1 MADEKKVVKTSD
13 NKVKDTFS
21 NMMANLGLGSTNLSQ
36 RGSYHLTRMTWDY
49 GTLNALYRNNWIA
62 TGIVD
67 KPAQEML
74 KNGFEI
80 QSQIEPEQIDKIM
93 AVYTRTRTMLKIL
106 DALKWSRLY
115 GGCVLIPL
123 ISGQNNL
130 EEELD
135 YETIMP
141 DSYKGCMVI
150 DRWSGISPSLELVTD
165 IDDVDFG
172 EPLYYD
178 ISDNVTQ
185 KSYRVHHSRVI
196 RFTGRDLPYYER
208 LAEMYWGASEIEHVF
223 TELMKRDNTSANIAY
238 LIFLA
243 CIRVYKIQDL
253 GQAITLG
260 DQDAMADVYRT
271 MQAQNQ
277 LMCNTGSLV
286 MSQEDDFKMEGYT
299 FTGINDIYESFM
311 LDIAGAAEIPVTKLF
326 GRAPAGMNST
336 GEADLQNYYDMI
348 QEKQESH
355 LRQPLEKLMK
365 IITMSAIGSIPDDW
379 ELVFSPIRRN
389 TDEEQADLA
398 QKSFQPIMEAFQS
411 GLIDKATALKELRQQ
426 QKRVSMWSNITDEM
440 IDEAV
445 EEDKKKK
452 AEEEEMAKNLQESE
466 NEVDDEEEDK
476 PKKGLAKLFGKR

>member
-1 MADEKKVVKTSD
+1 MSD
-13 NKVKDTFS
+13 NKKINTTDEKAKDSFS
-21 NMMANLGLGSTNLSQ
+21 NIMANLGFGSTNLSQ
-36 RGSYHLTRMTWDY
+36 RGSYHLTRMSWDY

-62 TGIVD
+62 TGIID

-80 QSQIEPEQIDKIM
+80 QSQIEPEKINKIM
-93 AVYTRTRTMLKIL
+93 SVYMRTRTRAKVLEG
-106 DALKWSRLY
+106 LKWSRLY
-115 GGCVLIPL
+115 GGCILIPL
-123 ISGQNNL
+123 ITGQDDL
-130 EEELD
+130 SKPLD
-135 YETIMP
+135 FETIMP

-150 DRWSGISPSLELVTD
+150 DRWSGVSPSLEVVDD
-165 IDDVDFG
+165 IADVDFG
-172 EPLYYD
+172 EPEYYD
-178 ISDNVTQ
+178 VVIQEKQ
-185 KSYRVHHSRVI
+185 KTFRIHHSRAVK
-196 RFTGRDLPYYER
+196 FTGRDLPYYER
-208 LAEMYWGASEIEHVF
+208 IAETYWGSSEIEHVF
-223 TELMKRDNTSANIAY
+223 TELMKRDNTSSNIAY

-243 CIRVYKIQDL
+243 CIRVYKLQDF
-253 GQAITLG
+253 GQAITMG
-260 DQDAMADVYRT
+260 DQQALSEVYRT

-355 LRQPLEKLMK
+355 LRQPLERLLK

-389 TDEEQADLA
+389 SEEEQADLA
-398 QKSFQPIMEAFQS
+398 QKSFQPILDAFTN
-411 GLIDKATALKELRQQ
+411 GLIDKATALKEMKQQ

-440 IDEAV
+440 IDNAV

-452 AEEEEMAKNLQESE
+452 AEEEEMNKALEDAE
-466 NEVDDEEEDK
+466 NDVNKEEK
-476 PKKGLAKLFGKR
+476 PKRGLASLFGKK

>member
-1 MADEKKVVKTSD
+1 MTKEKAIKTSD
-13 NKVKDTFS
+13 KKTNDTFS
-21 NMMANLGLGSTNLSQ
+21 NMMANLGLGSTNLSE
-36 RGSYHLTRMTWDY
+36 RGNYHLTRMTWDY

-67 KPAQEML
+67 KPAQEMM
-74 KNGFEI
+74 KSGFEI

-93 AVYTRTRTMLKIL
+93 SVYTRTRTRLKVL
-106 DALKWSRLY
+106 EALKWARLY
-115 GGCVLIPL
+115 GGCVLLPL
-123 ISGQNNL
+123 ISGQSNL
-130 EEELD
+130 EEPLD
-135 YETIMP
+135 YETVMP
-141 DSYKGCMVI
+141 DSYKGCFVI
-150 DRWSGISPSLELVTD
+150 DRWSGISPSLEVVSD

-172 EPLYYD
+172 EPQYYD
-178 ISDNVTQ
+178 IVVEPNQ
-185 KSYRVHHSRVI
+185 KTYKVHHSRI
-196 RFTGRDLPYYER
+196 IKFTGRDLPYYEKI
-208 LAEMYWGASEIEHVF
+208 AETYWGASEIEHVF

-243 CIRVYKIQDL
+243 CIRVYKMQDL
-253 GQAITLG
+253 GQAISIG
-260 DQDAMADVYRT
+260 DQEAISEVYRT

-286 MSQEDDFKMEGYT
+286 MSNEDDFKMEGYT

-336 GEADLQNYYDMI
+336 GKADLQNYYDMI

-389 TDEEQADLA
+389 SDDEQADLA

-440 IDEAV
+440 ISEA
-445 EEDKKKK
+445 
-452 AEEEEMAKNLQESE
+452 AEEEKKRKA
-466 NEVDDEEEDK
+466 DEEEMQRSLNESEDEADIDEK
-476 PKKGLAKLFGKR
+476 PKRGLAALFGKK